1 MPVYIG
7 LLRAVNLGRGTQ
19 VRMEELRDLLL
30 RVGLEDVR
38 TLLQSGNVVFRSP
51 RGRDSDLERLLARRV
66 AQELKVPTEV
76 FVRTAEEWESV
87 LAENPFDRE
96 ARDDPSHLVVV
107 ALRAA
112 PPTDRWA
119 ELAAAIPGREQVKG
133 YGRHAFV
140 VYPDGIGRSRLTMA
154 RIEKHLGTSGTARN
168 WNTATKLAAIAA
180 DLRSK

>member
-19 VRMEELRDLLL
+19 VRMEELRDLLQ
-30 RVGLEDVR
+30 RAGLEDVR

-96 ARDDPSHLVVV
+96 ARDDPGHLVVV
-107 ALRAA
+107 TLRAA
-112 PPTDRWA
+112 PPAERWA
-119 ELAAAIPGREQVKG
+119 ALAAAIPGREQVKG
-133 YGRHAFV
+133 SGRHAFV
-140 VYPDGIGRSRLTMA
+140 VYPDGIGRSRLTMV
-154 RIEKHLGTSGTARN
+154 RIEKHLGTTGTARN